1 MTNKNPNNE
10 TSKTDNQ
17 KERIAII
24 SGLRTPMAR
33 AGGKFKQLQADQ
45 LGAILFRELMMRSP
59 VGVDAVDEV
68 IIGNVA
74 QPIHA
79 ANIAR
84 VIALRAGFPEATPAL
99 TVHRNCASGMESI
112 TTAVSRIYAGE
123 GKVYVCGGVESMSN
137 IPLVYSEKMTSL
149 FEKLS
154 RSKSVLDSLRALF
167 GFRPAFLKPVIGL
180 MSGLTDP
187 VSGLLMGSTAEV
199 LAQDFG
205 ISREEQDTFSLLSHQ
220 KAQKA
225 KESGRFALESMA
237 VVYDEHEGKYLD
249 FDDGI
254 RESQTLEKLADLR
267 PFFDRKNGTVTAGNS
282 SQITDA
288 AAGVILMSESEA
300 KKRGLEPLGYLRDYA
315 YEGLD
320 PKRMGLGPV
329 FATHKLFKQTG
340 LSMKDI
346 EIMEINEA
354 FAAQVIACEKA
365 FASVEFAKTH
375 FGEDKAVGAIDPNIL
390 NVNGGAVALG
400 HPVGMTGTRLVLTVL
415 HELRQRGLQR
425 GLATLCI
432 GGGQGAALLLE
443 AK

>member
-1 MTNKNPNNE
+1 MRSKKTNNN
-10 TSKTDNQ
+10 KQ

-24 SGLRTPMAR
+24 SALRTPMAR
-33 AGGKFKQLQADQ
+33 AGGRFKQIQADQ
-45 LGAILFRELMMRSP
+45 LGAILFRELMMRSS
-59 VGVDAVDEV
+59 VKYDEVDEV

-112 TTAVSRIYAGE
+112 TTAVSRIHAGE
-123 GKVYVCGGVESMSN
+123 GKIYVCGGVESMSN
-137 IPLVYSEKMTSL
+137 IPLVYSEKMTGL

-154 RSKSVLDSLRALF
+154 RSKNLLDKVRALF

-205 ISREEQDTFSLLSHQ
+205 ISREEQDMFSLKSHQ
-220 KAQKA
+220 KAAKA

-237 VVYDEHEGKYLD
+237 VVYDEHKSKYLD

-254 RESQTLEKLADLR
+254 REGQTLEKLAKLR
-267 PFFDRKNGTVTAGNS
+267 PFFDRKNGTVTAGNA

-300 KKRGLEPLGYLRDYA
+300 KKRALEPLGYLRDYA

-340 LSMKDI
+340 LSMDDI

-354 FAAQVIACEKA
+354 FAAQVIACERA
-365 FASVEFAKTH
+365 FASEEFARTH
-375 FGEDKAVGAIDPNIL
+375 FGEDKAVGAIDPAIL

>member
-1 MTNKNPNNE
+1 MSRK
-10 TSKTDNQ
+10 SK
-17 KERIAII
+17 KPERIAIVT
-24 SGLRTPMAR
+24 GLRTPMAK
-33 AGGKFKQLQADQ
+33 AGGRFARLQADQ
-45 LGAILFRELMMRSP
+45 LGAILVRELMMRTP
-59 VGVDAVDEV
+59 VDYNEIDEV
-68 IIGNVA
+68 ILGNVA

-84 VIALRAGFPEATPAL
+84 VIALRAGFPQATPAL

-112 TTAVSRIYAGE
+112 TTAASRIHAGE
-123 GKVYVCGGVESMSN
+123 GSIYLCGGVESMSN

-149 FEKLS
+149 FTKLS
-154 RSKSVLDSLRALF
+154 RSKTLLDKLRTLL
-167 GFRPAFLKPVIGL
+167 GFRPAYLKPIVGL

-205 ISREEQDTFSLLSHQ
+205 ISRQTQDRFALESHR
-220 KAQKA
+220 KAAAAKA
-225 KESGRFALESMA
+225 SGRFAKESMA
-237 VVYDEHEGKYLD
+237 VVYDDHEGRYLD
-249 FDDGI
+249 YDDGI
-254 RESQTLEKLADLR
+254 REDLSMEQLARLK

-288 AAGVILMSESEA
+288 ATAVVLMAEAEA
-300 KKRGLEPLGYLRDYA
+300 KARGLEPLGYLRDFAYA
-315 YEGLD
+315 GLD
-320 PKRMGLGPV
+320 PRRMGLGPV
-329 FATHKLFKQTG
+329 FSTHALFEKTG

-346 EIMEINEA
+346 EIIEINEA

-365 FASVEFAKTH
+365 FGSKAFAKTH
-375 FGEDKAVGAIDPNIL
+375 FGQSKAVGAIDPEIL

-400 HPVGMTGTRLVLTVL
+400 HPVGMTGTRLVITVL

-432 GGGQGAALLLE
+432 GGGQGASLLLE
-443 AK
+443 VQ